1 MKQIYTNTTERVYLE
16 LFQNGVPVNAT
27 TTPTFSISRV
37 GDASA
42 PRTGTAISDTTGVYY
57 FVTTLAEAS
66 YQATLKVVWDYNV
79 GGNSGARID
88 FIKVITPYV
97 STFDIK
103 EIAPV
108 GTSAIELEH
117 AETFSRFIIN
127 AYTGVEF
134 AESLKTINM
143 DGNGQKTLVL
153 PNRIERL
160 DSIAVNDEVLW
171 TRSPEVNQIG
181 RKITISDT
189 NYGLL
194 SESQGDV
201 PTADVDTIGDYGWK
215 KTRKY
220 TLSGLFGWS
229 NIPDEVE
236 YCAKLLA
243 DDYFC
248 KETAWKKR
256 YVNQINAS
264 DWRIVFNTKQYQNS
278 TGNYY
283 ADMIL
288 QNYKSIG
295 MVIV

>member
-16 LFQNGVPVNAT
+16 LFQNGVPVSAT
-27 TTPTFSISRV
+27 TDPTYSISRV
-37 GDASA
+37 GDSTA
-42 PRTGTAISDTTGVYY
+42 PRTGTAVSESTGVYY
-57 FVTTLAEAS
+57 FVSTPLESS
-66 YQATLKVVWDYNV
+66 YQSTLKVDWSFAV
-79 GGNSGARID
+79 GGDPGTRTD
-88 FIKVITPYV
+88 FIKVVTPYT
-97 STFDIK
+97 SIFDIK
-103 EIAPV
+103 EIAPA
-108 GTSAIELEH
+108 GTSDMELEH

-134 AESLKTINM
+134 AETPKTVNIY
-143 DGNGQKTLVL
+143 GNGQKILVL
-153 PNRIERL
+153 PHRIQRL
-160 DSIAVNDEVLW
+160 DSISVDDEVLW
-171 TRSPEVNQIG
+171 TRSPEVNDLG
-181 RKITISDT
+181 RKITITDT

-194 SESQGDV
+194 SESDDSV
-201 PTADVDTIGDYGWK
+201 PSADFDTIGEYGWK
-215 KTRKY
+215 KNKKY
-220 TLSGLFGWS
+220 TISGLFGWS

-248 KETAWKKR
+248 KESAWKKR

-288 QNYKSIG
+288 QNFKSIG